1 MRLRKNGNPNLKNSP
16 GFHDKPEM
24 KNWLLAARP
33 KTLPVAISPVIL
45 GCALAYHD
53 GFFYF
58 FICAMTLLA
67 AVLIQIGANFANDV
81 YDFQKGS
88 DREDRLGPTRAT
100 QSGLI
105 SPEKMKKAM
114 WQMFALAICVGF
126 YLAFIGGWPI
136 VIIGLTSIAAGIAY
150 TGGPYPLGYHC
161 FGDVFVFIFFGLIAV
176 PGTYYLQILEVSE
189 LSLWMGVA
197 MGMLSTAILVVNNL
211 RDLDTD
217 KLSGKRT
224 LAVRLGKEFSKIQ
237 YSILIILPFLLPLYV
252 WLNLENELSLLI
264 TILALPISIHLIKQ
278 IFFLAGS
285 DLNLVLERTAR
296 FMFIFTLLLSAGL
309 II

>member
-1 MRLRKNGNPNLKNSP
+1 
-16 GFHDKPEM
+16 M

-33 KTLPVAISPVIL
+33 KTLPAAISPVIL

-53 GFFYF
+53 GSFYF
-58 FICAMTLLA
+58 IICAMTLLA

-105 SPEKMKKAM
+105 SAEKMKKSM
-114 WQMFALAICVGF
+114 WLIFALAICVGF

-136 VIIGLTSIAAGIAY
+136 VIIGLASIAGGIAY
-150 TGGPYPLGYHC
+150 TGGPHPLGYHG
-161 FGDVFVFIFFGLIAV
+161 FGGVFVFIFFGLIAV
-176 PGTYYLQILEVSE
+176 PGTYYLQSGTVNA
-189 LSLWMGVA
+189 LSLYMGVA

-211 RDLDTD
+211 RDADTD

-224 LAVRLGKEFSKIQ
+224 LAVRFGKTFSKIQ
-237 YSILIILPFLLPLYV
+237 YSIMVLFPFLLPLYI
-252 WLNLENELSLLI
+252 WREIENELSLLL
-264 TILALPISIHLIKQ
+264 TFFALPIAFHLIKQ
-278 IFFLAGS
+278 VLMLTGK
-285 DLNLVLERTAR
+285 DLNPVLVRTAR
-296 FMFIFTLLLSAGL
+296 FLFIFTLLFSAGL
-309 II
+309 IF